1 MKYLI
6 IILILFSGCKGS
18 ELIPELLPE
27 YTLPDLETADVVI
40 PSDSIQPIIINNYI
54 MPEEKSDKVMTPETF
69 RFLILEISSLLATI
83 IAVIAVDN
91 SNP

>member
-6 IILILFSGCKGS
+6 IILILFSGCKAS

-27 YTLPDLETADVVI
+27 YTLPQIQTSDVTI
-40 PSDSIQPIIINNYI
+40 PTDSIPDIVINNYI
-54 MPEEKSDKVMTPETF
+54 MPEEKNDKVRTPDNF
-69 RFLILEISSLLATI
+69 RFLILEISSLLSTI